1 MGYNDTK
8 EAKEVSAMRRLTA
21 ILLLL
26 MLLFAIPAS
35 ADTPDDPPFSPIG
48 RWETRLEE
56 TLCATILHVLPNG
69 VFQYVS
75 EGVTTRGTWA
85 QEDYVLY
92 LDGDDGGTWEYTF
105 DPTLN
110 ALALGDGLHLW
121 RPVYTSGN
129 EVEYQSFV
137 CMSDAYTGHFA
148 ILLENTSWFYLVYYI
163 YGGVHPDMPQGAFHH
178 EAGYDAPCETWKL
191 WGVWASDGQSIIL
204 ASLDGAYS
212 WELELDPETGIPL
225 DVDGYHFLP

>member
-1 MGYNDTK
+1 
-8 EAKEVSAMRRLTA
+8 MRRLTA
-21 ILLLL
+21 VLLLF
-26 MLLFAIPAS
+26 MLLFTVPAS

-92 LDGDDGGTWEYTF
+92 LDVDEGSTWECTF
-105 DPTLN
+105 DPMLN
-110 ALALGDGLHLW
+110 ALDIGDNLHLW
-121 RPVYTSGN
+121 RPEFTGYFNT
-129 EVEYQSFV
+129 QSFA
-137 CMSDAYTGHFA
+137 CMPEAYTGWFA
-148 ILLENTSWFYLVYYI
+148 LLLQDSGWFSLVYYI
-163 YGGVHPDMPQGAFHH
+163 EGDVHPDMPQGAFHH
-178 EAGYDAPCETWKL
+178 EAGYAAPCETWEL
-191 WGVWASDGQSIIL
+191 WGIWASDGQSIIL

-212 WELELDPETGIPL
+212 WELALDPETGIPL